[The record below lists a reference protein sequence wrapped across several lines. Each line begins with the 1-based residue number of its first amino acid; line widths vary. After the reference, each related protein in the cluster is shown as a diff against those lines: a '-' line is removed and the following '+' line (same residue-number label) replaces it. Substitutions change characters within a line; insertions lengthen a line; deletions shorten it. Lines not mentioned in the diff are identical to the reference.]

1 MRTAARFAT
10 AAAAAWLAAGCAAA
24 PARKPEA
31 PRKGV
36 LLEVPFYPDE
46 TDQCGPSALAGV
58 LSYWGDEAG
67 PAALKELIYRSS
79 LRGALTVD
87 LYLAARSRGLDAE
100 MVNGDRARVRGELDA
115 GRPLIVFVNRGFL
128 SAPIGHYMVVT
139 GYDDEGIFANTG
151 GERNAR
157 MSWPRFERQWDKTER
172 WALLI
177 APGGRS

>member
-1 MRTAARFAT
+1 MRTAARLAT
-10 AAAAAWLAAGCAAA
+10 AAAAAWFAAGCAAA
-24 PARKPEA
+24 PARKPEV

-36 LLEVPFYPDE
+36 LLEVPFYPDK

-67 PAALKELIYRSS
+67 PDALREQIYRAS
-79 LRGALTVD
+79 LRGTLTVD
-87 LYLAARSRGLDAE
+87 LYLAARGRGLDAE

-115 GRPLIVFVNRGFL
+115 GRPLIVFVNRGFQ
-128 SAPIGHYMVVT
+128 SAPIGHYMVLT
-139 GYDDEGIFANTG
+139 GYDERGVFANSG
-151 GERNAR
+151 GARNAH
-157 MSWPRFERQWDKTER
+157 MSWERFERQWEKTER